1 MSSFVDSARLR
12 IVVSIVTTY
21 RKDLLQWNIM
31 IARNQKR
38 TYRQRPP
45 KKPTL
50 TDILQELNT
59 TPYDLSDIELC
70 QIKSILSDL

>member
-1 MSSFVDSARLR
+1 MSSFVDSTRLR
-12 IVVSIVTTY
+12 IVISIVTTY
-21 RKDLLQWNIM
+21 RKDLLQWSIM
-31 IARNQKR
+31 IARNQ
-38 TYRQRPP
+38 TTTNRQTPP

>member
-1 MSSFVDSARLR
+1 MSSFVDSTRLR
-12 IVVSIVTTY
+12 IVISIVTTY
-21 RKDLLQWNIM
+21 RKDLLQWSIM
-31 IARNQKR
+31 ISRNQNR